1 MSLDTLKNDLQVLA
15 EAQTAFEL
23 NDWKRVS
30 SIQREQE
37 SNSQAWG
44 VVYEKEGK
52 QFYLNIFSASK
63 AIQML
68 RRAF

>member
-23 NDWKRVS
+23 NDWKRVGS
-30 SIQREQE
+30 VQREAQ

-44 VVYEKEGK
+44 TVYEKDGK

-63 AIQML
+63 AIQLL
-68 RRAF
+68 RRVP